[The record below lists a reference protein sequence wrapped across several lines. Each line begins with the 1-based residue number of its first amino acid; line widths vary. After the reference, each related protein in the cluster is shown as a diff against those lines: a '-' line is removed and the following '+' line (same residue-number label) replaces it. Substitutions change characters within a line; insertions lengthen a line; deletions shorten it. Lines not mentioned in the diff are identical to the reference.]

1 MRKYSSIEIELIN
14 IQIGCLLRLA
24 RLRKGVSQLDLGHQ
38 IDSNSMLVG
47 RIERAKGKSSWE
59 KIFMLCKQLDVNF
72 CELFEL
78 KSKEALIN
86 IVAEALHYENKL
98 TKDKRDFYD
107 SLKRKI
113 EETYSSFTKEQ
124 NSK

>member
-14 IQIGCLLRLA
+14 IQIGCSLRLA
-24 RLRKGVSQLDLGHQ
+24 RLRKGFSQLDLGHQ

-59 KIFMLCKQLDVNF
+59 KIFMLSKQLDINF
-72 CELFEL
+72 YELFEL
-78 KSKEALIN
+78 KSKDALLSIVDEALQ
-86 IVAEALHYENKL
+86 YENKL
-98 TKDKRDFYD
+98 TKDKNKFYT

-113 EETYSSFTKEQ
+113 EEKYNSYIKEQ
-124 NSK
+124 NSN

>member
-24 RLRKGVSQLDLGHQ
+24 RLRNGFSQLDLGHQ

-47 RIERAKGKSSWE
+47 RIERAKGKTSWE
-59 KIFMLCKQLDVNF
+59 KIFMLSKQLDVNF
-72 CELFEL
+72 YELFEL
-78 KSKEALIN
+78 KSKDALISIVDEALQ
-86 IVAEALHYENKL
+86 YENKL
-98 TKDKRDFYD
+98 TKDKSKFYT

-113 EETYSSFTKEQ
+113 EEAYSSYIKEQ
-124 NSK
+124 NSN

>member
-59 KIFMLCKQLDVNF
+59 KIFMLCEQLEVNF

-78 KSKEALIN
+78 KSKEALID

-98 TKDKRDFYD
+98 TKDKREFYD

>member
-24 RLRKGVSQLDLGHQ
+24 RLRKGLSQLDLGHQ

-47 RIERAKGKSSWE
+47 RIERGKGKSSWE
-59 KIFMLCKQLDVNF
+59 KIFMLSKQMDTNF

-78 KSKEALIN
+78 RSKDDLLLIVEEALQ
-86 IVAEALHYENKL
+86 YENKL
-98 TKDKRDFYD
+98 TKDKREFYD

-113 EETYSSFTKEQ
+113 EETYSSFNQEQ
-124 NSK
+124 NSN

>member
-1 MRKYSSIEIELIN
+1 
-14 IQIGCLLRLA
+14 
-24 RLRKGVSQLDLGHQ
+24 
-38 IDSNSMLVG
+38 
-47 RIERAKGKSSWE
+47 
-59 KIFMLCKQLDVNF
+59 MLCKQLDVNF

-78 KSKEALIN
+78 KSKEALID
-86 IVAEALHYENKL
+86 IVAEALLYENKL
-98 TKDKRDFYD
+98 TKDKREFYD